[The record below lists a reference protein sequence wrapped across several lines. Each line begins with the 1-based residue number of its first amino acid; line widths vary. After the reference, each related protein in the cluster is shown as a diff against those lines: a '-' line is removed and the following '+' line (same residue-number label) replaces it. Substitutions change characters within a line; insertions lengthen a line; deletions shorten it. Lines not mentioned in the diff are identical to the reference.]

1 MLNLPPSLISRS
13 RDGTRPFATRRIL
26 RIGRWLLCTAVLIV
40 AACTSTAP
48 PPPVT
53 TLAVSVLPCS
63 AVVTAKDG
71 FGNTASGYTGTVHF
85 TSTDPAAVLPPNYTF
100 VSADAGTHTFPVT
113 LKTAGSQTVTA
124 TDASTSSITGSQV
137 ITVPALSD
145 KPLYVANGGVGGPV
159 TVYAAGASCNAA
171 PMATIAGNNTGLSGS
186 VGIALDAAGQLY
198 VTNTSGLST
207 ITIYAAGA
215 AGNATPIATIAGSN
229 TGLRNP
235 AGITLD
241 AAGQLYVAN
250 WDYPSTLTS
259 TITVYAPGAT
269 GNAAPIATIGGNN
282 TGLSG
287 SVGIALDAAGQL
299 YVTNTSLRP
308 GGHGERRSH
317 RHHRGQ
323 QYRAGCATTYHVLAR
338 LIEQVFKAPKNS
350 GPELAVSAEV
360 TARASRAR

>member
-235 AGITLD
+235 RGIALD

-250 WDYPSTLTS
+250 WDFPSTITIYAAGATGNATPIATIGGNNTGLLGSEGVALDGAGQLYVVNDETS
-259 TITVYAPGAT
+259 PYSITVYAPGAT
-269 GNAAPIATIGGNN
+269 GNAAPIATIAGSN
-282 TGLSG
+282 T
-287 SVGIALDAAGQL
+287 ALVAPQL
-299 YVTNTSLRP
+299 IT
-308 GGHGERRSH
+308 
-317 RHHRGQ
+317 
-323 QYRAGCATTYHVLAR
+323 
-338 LIEQVFKAPKNS
+338 F
-350 GPELAVSAEV
+350 
-360 TARASRAR
+360 